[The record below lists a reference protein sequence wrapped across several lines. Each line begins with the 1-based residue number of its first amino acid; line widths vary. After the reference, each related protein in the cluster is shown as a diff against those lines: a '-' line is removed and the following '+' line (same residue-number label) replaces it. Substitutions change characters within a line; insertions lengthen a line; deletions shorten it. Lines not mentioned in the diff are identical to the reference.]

1 MEAGTATTQAAAP
14 TAPKKQRITDRAKAE
29 RKLAWMLCAPA
40 VVAMLVVTGYPIG
53 YAFYLSLQRYDLRF
67 PDEKEFVGFANYG
80 DVLTSTTWWSD
91 VWTTLIITVSSVAAL
106 EEAHLAYS
114 DVGSFYDH
122 GSGDALVALSR
133 RAWRARGLGDFW
145 MHVLVAEGAFD
156 VAVEPVVSL
165 WDLAAVQ
172 VIVEEAGG
180 RFTSLDGVAQ
190 ADAGSACSTNG
201 LLHED
206 VLAVFAR

>member
-1 MEAGTATTQAAAP
+1 
-14 TAPKKQRITDRAKAE
+14 
-29 RKLAWMLCAPA
+29 
-40 VVAMLVVTGYPIG
+40 
-53 YAFYLSLQRYDLRF
+53 
-67 PDEKEFVGFANYG
+67 
-80 DVLTSTTWWSD
+80 
-91 VWTTLIITVSSVAAL
+91 VSSVATL
-106 EEAHLAYS
+106 EDAHVAYS

-201 LLHED
+201 VLHDE
-206 VLAVFAR
+206 VLAAFAR